1 MIYLYLVNDTVGVMA
16 VVVVQ
21 SILSYG
27 FAILLFQRQMQTYL
41 DEWARQDSTNSLENI
56 HANDIPE

>member
-16 VVVVQ
+16 VVVIQ

-27 FAILLFQRQMQTYL
+27 FAILLFQCQMQTYL

-56 HANDIPE
+56 HANDIPD